1 MSLLLLVTLGPT
13 CTLVQWLLSKLAGSV
28 RSAALAKALWTPLG
42 KSSLLLRLSPTSKWT
57 PLAHFPPTCMVIS
70 TAANHG
76 LLLPS
81 TVPLASSVEDLIQAL
96 DKDLA
101 DVVAASLE
109 YRDAYFTSRTKGQP
123 TSTTNFAEGS
133 YVMARFPGRAPK
145 LLKWRGPFLVL
156 SRDGNAYNL
165 QDLTTLSNVSLDVK
179 FLKAFDAASHSAAT
193 LKSIADIDTG
203 EEVIDYIVSYTGNP
217 TKRNSLSSA
226 FTGRTLNLPR
236 IPIIGIVTY
245 LLLLPWT
252 RSSLRIPNFV
262 PSIAKLLYCY
272 FSP

>member
-1 MSLLLLVTLGPT
+1 M
-13 CTLVQWLLSKLAGSV
+13 
-28 RSAALAKALWTPLG
+28 
-42 KSSLLLRLSPTSKWT
+42 
-57 PLAHFPPTCMVIS
+57 
-70 TAANHG
+70 
-76 LLLPS
+76 
-81 TVPLASSVEDLIQAL
+81 

-109 YRDAYFTSRTKGQP
+109 YRDAYYTSRTKGQP

-217 TKRNSLSSA
+217 TKRNSLEFRVHWKDTEPAEDTYHWHRDLSTTA
-226 FTGRTLNLPR
+226 ALDTFIVAHPELRTLNR
-236 IPIIGIVTY
+236 
-245 LLLLPWT
+245 
-252 RSSLRIPNFV
+252 
-262 PSIAKLLYCY
+262 
-272 FSP
+272 